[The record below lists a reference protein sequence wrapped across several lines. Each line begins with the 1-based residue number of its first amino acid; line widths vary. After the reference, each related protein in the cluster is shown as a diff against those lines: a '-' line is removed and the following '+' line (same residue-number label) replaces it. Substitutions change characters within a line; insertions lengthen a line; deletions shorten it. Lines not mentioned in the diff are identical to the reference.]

1 MSQLVEEN
9 QKTFKWGIKI
19 VTDDS
24 EIKSYKSFTYQGVQY
39 FLQDCVYLYRE
50 GAKDTDIGK
59 LVKMWESKTGA
70 KRGKVI
76 WFFRPV
82 DVCNFLR
89 EYEPSWNELFLASGE
104 GRGVS
109 NIIPLEA
116 IVGKCNVACT
126 AKDRRNTLLS
136 KSDLAKANYYV
147 SHIFDVGDLRIS
159 DKFPDIIDKIKV
171 ERLFNWSQNNPKGNL
186 ECRTG
191 LSAGAQLKVAEK
203 PTNTAE
209 KPTKIEILHA
219 SENFEN
225 RDKPK
230 ANVECRNDPSANA
243 LLKVKEKP
251 TYTAENHIKA
261 EVLSIHE
268 NLEHHTLEAPPLKKR
283 KILPV
288 AETDPP
294 SPSQDTRRWFFTL
307 PWEDKVKE
315 AHEQGT
321 LVHLYNLDL
330 SHTALDVQE
339 MISKAFKVKAHAKV
353 IPRRHSFDVYG
364 HALVIFES
372 KDDADL
378 VMCLLKD
385 RCLVVGEGRPLVACK
400 ATFNEPDMTL
410 NFPGH
415 LIMDSLKHKF
425 NVNKRK
431 AVFAS
436 HCAQANTIE
445 HEMAMQWRM
454 LQNKSDLWWEA
465 LYKGQAKEFSHCQNQ
480 IMKHRTDEL
489 NTSAVEVTV
498 AHESS
503 DVPNRTEVERPSA
516 PKSDEP
522 NRTAVEVTSGP
533 ESPVERPQSASHP
546 TLL

>member
-1 MSQLVEEN
+1 MSQLMEEN
-9 QKTFKWGIKI
+9 LETFKWGIKM

-24 EIKSYKSFTYQGVQY
+24 EIKSYKSFRYQGVQY
-39 FLQDCVYLYRE
+39 SLHDCVYLYRE

-59 LVKMWESKTGA
+59 LVKMWESKAGA
-70 KRGKVI
+70 KRGRVI
-76 WFFRPV
+76 WFFRPA
-82 DVCNFLR
+82 DVCNFIR

-116 IVGKCNVACT
+116 IVGKCNVVCT

-147 SHIFDVGDLRIS
+147 FHIFDVGDLRIS

-191 LSAGAQLKVAEK
+191 LSAGSQLKVAEN

-219 SENFEN
+219 SENFEI

-243 LLKVKEKP
+243 LLKEK
-251 TYTAENHIKA
+251 HIKA
-261 EVLSIHE
+261 EVLSVHA

-283 KILPV
+283 KILP
-288 AETDPP
+288 ETDFP
-294 SPSQDTRRWFFTL
+294 SPSQDTRRWFFAL
-307 PWEDKVKE
+307 SWEDKLKE

-321 LVHLYNLDL
+321 VIHLYNLDL

-339 MISKAFKVKAHAKV
+339 MISKAFKVKAHAK
-353 IPRRHSFDVYG
+353 IMPRRHSFDIYG

-378 VMCLLKD
+378 IMCLLKD

-400 ATFNEPDMTL
+400 ATLNEPYMTR

-415 LIMDSLKHKF
+415 LIMDKLKHKF
-425 NVNKRK
+425 NNNKRK

-454 LQNKSDLWWEA
+454 LQKRSDLWWEA
-465 LYKGQAKEFSHCQNQ
+465 LFKGQAKEFSDCQSQ
-480 IMKHRTDEL
+480 MMKDRTDEL
-489 NTSAVEVTV
+489 
-498 AHESS
+498 
-503 DVPNRTEVERPSA
+503 
-516 PKSDEP
+516 
-522 NRTAVEVTSGP
+522 NRTAVEVTFAHESSDAPNRRVERPPAIKSDEPNITAVEVTSVP